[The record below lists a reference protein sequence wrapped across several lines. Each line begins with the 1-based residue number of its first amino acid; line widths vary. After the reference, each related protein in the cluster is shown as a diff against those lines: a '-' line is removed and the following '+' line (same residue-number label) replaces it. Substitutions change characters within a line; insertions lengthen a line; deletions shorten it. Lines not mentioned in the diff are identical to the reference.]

1 MQITYLDGPRLR
13 RSLLAACEYAQLQR
27 AELNRINVFPVPDGD
42 TGTNLALTVRA
53 IADHLRTS
61 TSREVSGVAREAAQ
75 SAVLG
80 ARGNCGLMLSHFLLG
95 FAEHLVG
102 RVRITTAEFSHALC
116 AGVER
121 LYRSLEKPMEGTILT
136 VMRDAAEA
144 ARDSGDVDFVPLVM
158 RVVDEARGSLA
169 RTPDHLPV
177 LKKAGVVDAGA
188 KGFVSMLEGVL
199 LFVQGEPIVL
209 QAVLSNGG
217 SEQAAVTL
225 VDYPTESERY
235 RFCTE
240 ALVRGD
246 ALLDPKTRVVR
257 KPITA
262 RIAQRETFWIEIAIV
277 NKVVVTWAKKRIRHL
292 AARNT

>member
-136 VMRDAAEA
+136 VMRDAAES
-144 ARDSGDVDFVPLVM
+144 AR
-158 RVVDEARGSLA
+158 A
-169 RTPDHLPV
+169 
-177 LKKAGVVDAGA
+177 
-188 KGFVSMLEGVL
+188 
-199 LFVQGEPIVL
+199 
-209 QAVLSNGG
+209 
-217 SEQAAVTL
+217 
-225 VDYPTESERY
+225 
-235 RFCTE
+235 
-240 ALVRGD
+240 
-246 ALLDPKTRVVR
+246 
-257 KPITA
+257 
-262 RIAQRETFWIEIAIV
+262 
-277 NKVVVTWAKKRIRHL
+277 
-292 AARNT
+292 